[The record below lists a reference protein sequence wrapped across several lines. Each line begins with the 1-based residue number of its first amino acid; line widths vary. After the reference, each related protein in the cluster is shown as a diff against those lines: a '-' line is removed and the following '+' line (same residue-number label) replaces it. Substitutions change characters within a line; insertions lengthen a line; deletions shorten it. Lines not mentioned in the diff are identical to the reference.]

1 MSCTSLATTNAIIRT
16 GGGVPRKPRERSEGE
31 RGEVLERVFG
41 MMCEGMSVEECGPVV
56 GVKAGTLRQW
66 VLRSPPEVQKKYWEA
81 RRLWGSALAEQAVV
95 IARESVNQT
104 STVDKLKIDTFLRLA
119 GKANPVEYGEKQ
131 VVEHS
136 GAQKLEIVVREEVKP
151 VRAASVTAQLTEA
164 GAAMLA
170 SAAHSIPA
178 LQGKSAVEEVVV
190 EAVAEPEG

>member
-1 MSCTSLATTNAIIRT
+1 M
-16 GGGVPRKPRERSEGE
+16 PRKPRERGE
-31 RGEVLERVFG
+31 EERLEILEQVFG
-41 MMCEGMSVEECGPVV
+41 WMCEGWSVEECAPKV
-56 GVKAGTLRQW
+56 GVKAGTLRMW
-66 VLRSPPEVQKKYWEA
+66 VLRAPPEVQKKYWEA

-119 GKANPVEYGEKQ
+119 GKANPAEYGEKQ

-151 VRAASVTAQLTEA
+151 VRGVSVQAQLTEA

-170 SAAHSIPA
+170 SAAQTIPA
-178 LQGKSAVEEVVV
+178 LQGNAEIADAVV
-190 EAVAEPEG
+190 EDVSERDVSA

>member
-1 MSCTSLATTNAIIRT
+1 M
-16 GGGVPRKPRERSEGE
+16 VPRKPRERGE
-31 RGEVLERVFG
+31 AERAEVLERVFG
-41 MMCEGMSVEECGPVV
+41 MMCEGLSVEECGPVV

-66 VLRSPPEVQKKYWEA
+66 VLRASPEVQKRYWEA

-95 IARESVNQT
+95 VARESVNQT

-164 GAAMLA
+164 GA
-170 SAAHSIPA
+170 SVIAAVSQSLPA
-178 LQGKSAVEEVVV
+178 LHGKSEVEDAVV
-190 EAVAEPEG
+190 EGVPEAEG